1 MWKLIPALLL
11 FAATAFPGDL
21 FSFGIKGGVPFTDAF
36 HAATN
41 GNLTYVT
48 HSNDWTLGPELEIH
62 LPFGIGVEAD
72 ALYRGLKYQSSQSL
86 VDQLTTGTTTARA
99 WDFPLLL
106 KWKAPT
112 GFFRPYVV
120 AGPTFRGL
128 TSIKQVTSFFSAN
141 SGTTT
146 TNQTSNPAD
155 LKSQFITGMTLGGGI
170 QLLGHVS
177 PEIRYTRWGWDS
189 FRDPSG
195 LLKSNSNQLDFL
207 IGITF

>member
-1 MWKLIPALLL
+1 MVKLLL
-11 FAATAFPGDL
+11 ASLISAAAAFPAGL
-21 FSFGIKGGVPFTDAF
+21 FSIGVKGGVPFTDAF
-36 HAATN
+36 NAATN

-48 HSNDWTLGPELEIH
+48 HSDNWTLGPEFDLN
-62 LPFGIGVEAD
+62 LPFGIGIEAD
-72 ALYRGLKYQSSQSL
+72 ALYRGLKYQSTQNL
-86 VDQLTTGTTTARA
+86 VDQLETSTTSARA

-112 GFFRPYVV
+112 GPFRPYVV

-141 SGTTT
+141 SGTTIS
-146 TNQTSNPAD
+146 QSSSNPGS

-170 QLLGHVS
+170 QVLGHVA

-195 LLKSNSNQLDFL
+195 LLKSNPNQLEFL
-207 IGITF
+207 VGITF